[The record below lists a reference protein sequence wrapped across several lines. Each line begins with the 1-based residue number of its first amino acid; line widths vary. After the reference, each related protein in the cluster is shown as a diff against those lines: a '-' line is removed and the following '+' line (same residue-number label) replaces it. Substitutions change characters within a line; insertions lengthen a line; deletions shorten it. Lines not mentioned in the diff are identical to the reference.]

1 MDIEIEGEPKPKKA
15 TKKKATKKVAKKA
28 KPSKGDSGTKKPIK
42 TAAKK
47 EKKAKEPKAKVRR
60 TPYKLSGTKSNLKV
74 DTGLIAE
81 VEKFAKSRKLS
92 ADDAADVLI
101 GTGLSRLATLARY
114 AKKDA

>member
-15 TKKKATKKVAKKA
+15 TKKKVAKKVAKKA

-42 TAAKK
+42 PAKK